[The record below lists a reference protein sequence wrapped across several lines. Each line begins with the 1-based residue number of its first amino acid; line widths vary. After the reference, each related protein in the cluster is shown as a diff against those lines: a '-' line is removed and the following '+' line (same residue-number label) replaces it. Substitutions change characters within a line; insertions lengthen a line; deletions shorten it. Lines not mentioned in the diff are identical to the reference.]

1 MLFQEKWT
9 MSDIALTVSILA
21 LVAVVGL
28 FIGNVK
34 FRGVG
39 LGIGGVLFG
48 GIIVGHFVSQAG
60 MTLSSDM
67 LHVIQEFGLILFVY
81 TIGIQVGPGF
91 FASLRVSGLRL
102 NLFAVLIVIIGGLV
116 TAILHKLFDIP
127 LPVVLGIFSGAV
139 TNTPALGA
147 GQQILRDVMMML
159 FSARDRYNSSGQH
172 PRSTDEFIMIK
183 NVLLAFMICSGMTLL
198 GGCSSVMSHTGGKE
212 GTYPGTRASATMIG
226 DDETNWGTKSLAI
239 LDMPFTAVLD
249 TILLPWDV
257 FRKDSSV
264 RSRVEKSEAD
274 AQETN
279 NVIPPAKMPA
289 N

>member
-1 MLFQEKWT
+1 
-9 MSDIALTVSILA
+9 
-21 LVAVVGL
+21 
-28 FIGNVK
+28 
-34 FRGVG
+34 
-39 LGIGGVLFG
+39 
-48 GIIVGHFVSQAG
+48 
-60 MTLSSDM
+60 
-67 LHVIQEFGLILFVY
+67 
-81 TIGIQVGPGF
+81 
-91 FASLRVSGLRL
+91 
-102 NLFAVLIVIIGGLV
+102 
-116 TAILHKLFDIP
+116 
-127 LPVVLGIFSGAV
+127 
-139 TNTPALGA
+139 
-147 GQQILRDVMMML
+147 MMML

-172 PRSTDEFIMIK
+172 PRSTDEFIMIR

>member
-1 MLFQEKWT
+1 
-9 MSDIALTVSILA
+9 
-21 LVAVVGL
+21 
-28 FIGNVK
+28 
-34 FRGVG
+34 
-39 LGIGGVLFG
+39 
-48 GIIVGHFVSQAG
+48 
-60 MTLSSDM
+60 
-67 LHVIQEFGLILFVY
+67 
-81 TIGIQVGPGF
+81 
-91 FASLRVSGLRL
+91 
-102 NLFAVLIVIIGGLV
+102 
-116 TAILHKLFDIP
+116 
-127 LPVVLGIFSGAV
+127 
-139 TNTPALGA
+139 
-147 GQQILRDVMMML
+147 
-159 FSARDRYNSSGQH
+159 
-172 PRSTDEFIMIK
+172 MIR

-264 RSRVEKSEAD
+264 HSRVEKSEAD